1 MIEAQTPSAEVASP
15 LGRDLLSGA
24 EEIAAFLD
32 EPVRRIRYMLEK
44 GDLPAF
50 KLRGRWYCR
59 KSKLRELIERLEP
72 DLNHENPTAV

>member
-1 MIEAQTPSAEVASP
+1 MEAQTPSPEVASP
-15 LGRDLLSGA
+15 VGPNLLSGA
-24 EEIAAFLD
+24 EEIAGYLD
-32 EPVRRIRYMLEK
+32 EPVRRTRYMLEK

-72 DLNHENPTAV
+72 DLNDENPTTR